1 MTTISPAA
9 AEAHKVLP
17 TAFAKSG
24 EQNNLKN
31 ERNFPV
37 FFFFEALY
45 SDTNP
50 DLGRILDATWGS
62 PSSCWSS
69 SDPFAS

>member
-17 TAFAKSG
+17 TAFAESG

-31 ERNFPV
+31 ERKLPV
-37 FFFFEALY
+37 FFFEALY
-45 SDTNP
+45 ADTNP
-50 DLGRILDATWGS
+50 DLGRILDATWDS